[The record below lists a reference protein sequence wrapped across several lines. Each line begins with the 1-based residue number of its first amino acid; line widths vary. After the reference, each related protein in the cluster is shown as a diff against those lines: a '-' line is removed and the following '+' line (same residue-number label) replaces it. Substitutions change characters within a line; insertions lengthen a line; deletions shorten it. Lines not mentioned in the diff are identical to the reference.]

1 MELPSAPLRLDVPA
15 HVHERTTTLP
25 RGCKAQPYSAVA
37 HVAARQRAWAC
48 LTASPSAHGAV
59 ADTALLFGGDDP
71 AETQTASVADIV
83 DDPAALMDDRVVVTG
98 RIEELLTDRAL
109 AIGSDTAADDVL
121 VLLAPSALIRGYG
134 LGTTT
139 GIPLPVGATYEQ
151 GDVVQFAGTL
161 REFDREA
168 LSEDL
173 GLVLNDELFDRW
185 SDDPALVIDRLD
197 VATVGRPLLLKTAAP
212 A

>member
-1 MELPSAPLRLDVPA
+1 MTARNPIPTAPLTDDGRAYSTYPTGDD
-15 HVHERTTTLP
+15 P
-25 RGCKAQPYSAVA
+25 RRGNWRNLSWGWWLALALGAAVIII
-37 HVAARQRAWAC
+37 
-48 LTASPSAHGAV
+48 GA
-59 ADTALLFGGDDP
+59 ALLFGGDAP

-121 VLLAPSALIRGYG
+121 VLLAPTALIRGYG

-139 GIPLPVGATYEQ
+139 GIPLPVGETYEQ

-173 GLVLNDELFDRW
+173 GLVLNDELFDSW

-197 VATVGRPLLLKTAAP
+197 VATVGRPLLLETAAP